1 MGAKH
6 MPRGAVTK
14 ARNLQLYIEGPVK
27 EWMDI
32 QNSLGSSIGQS
43 IVFITALYGEVDLP
57 STLPKIRANQQ
68 MKFNNSNL
76 KNGQKS
82 DNIQSGKFETKTKTI
97 RIPDY
102 SEVSAWFEAQT
113 APSESV
119 NQLIFLVIGM
129 FGITDFPC
137 ALSFSQGEIISA
149 LEQSFFNNPKELNKQ
164 DGFQTKEANGQ
175 KRQGPQMNA
184 DLSDSSNIDLSM
196 ISTDLDDK

>member
-14 ARNLQLYIEGPVK
+14 ARNLQLYIKGPVK

-57 STLPKIRANQQ
+57 STLPIIRANQQ
-68 MKFNNSNL
+68 IKFNNSNL

-82 DNIQSGKFETKTKTI
+82 NNIQNGKFETKTKTI

-102 SEVSAWFEAQT
+102 SEVNAWFEVQT

-119 NQLIFLVIGM
+119 NQLIFLIIGM
-129 FGITDFPC
+129 FGITDFPS

-175 KRQGPQMNA
+175 ERQGSQMNA

>member
-1 MGAKH
+1 

-68 MKFNNSNL
+68 IKFNNSNL
-76 KNGQKS
+76 GQKS
-82 DNIQSGKFETKTKTI
+82 NNIQNGKFETKTKTI

-102 SEVSAWFEAQT
+102 SEVNAWFEVQT

-119 NQLIFLVIGM
+119 NQLIFLIIGM
-129 FGITDFPC
+129 FGITDFPS

-175 KRQGPQMNA
+175 ERQGSQMNA

>member
-1 MGAKH
+1 
-6 MPRGAVTK
+6 MPRGVVTK

-27 EWMDI
+27 EWIDI

-68 MKFNNSNL
+68 VKFNNSSNL
-76 KNGQKS
+76 KNEQKS
-82 DNIQSGKFETKTKTI
+82 NNIQNGKFETKTKTI

-102 SEVSAWFEAQT
+102 SEVNAWFEVQT

-119 NQLIFLVIGM
+119 NQLIFLIIGM
-129 FGITDFPC
+129 FGITDFPS

-149 LEQSFFNNPKELNKQ
+149 LEQSFFNNPKELSKQ
-164 DGFQTKEANGQ
+164 DSFQTKETNKQ
-175 KRQGPQMNA
+175 ESQESQMNA

>member
-1 MGAKH
+1 

-27 EWMDI
+27 ELIDI

-68 MKFNNSNL
+68 VKFNNSSNL
-76 KNGQKS
+76 KNEQKS
-82 DNIQSGKFETKTKTI
+82 NNIQNGKFETKTKTI

-102 SEVSAWFEAQT
+102 SEVNAWFEVQT

-119 NQLIFLVIGM
+119 NQLIFLIIGM
-129 FGITDFPC
+129 FGITDFPS

-149 LEQSFFNNPKELNKQ
+149 LEQSFFNNPKELSKQ
-164 DGFQTKEANGQ
+164 DSFQTKETNKQ
-175 KRQGPQMNA
+175 ESQESQMNA

>member
-1 MGAKH
+1 

-27 EWMDI
+27 EWIDI
-32 QNSLGSSIGQS
+32 QNSLGSSIGQP

-68 MKFNNSNL
+68 VKFNNSSNL
-76 KNGQKS
+76 KNEQKS
-82 DNIQSGKFETKTKTI
+82 NNIQNGKFETKTKTI

-102 SEVSAWFEAQT
+102 SEVNAWFEVQT

-119 NQLIFLVIGM
+119 NQLIFLIIGM
-129 FGITDFPC
+129 FGITDFPS

-149 LEQSFFNNPKELNKQ
+149 LEQSFFNNPKELSKQ
-164 DGFQTKEANGQ
+164 DSFQTKETNKQ
-175 KRQGPQMNA
+175 ESQESQMNA

>member
-1 MGAKH
+1 

-27 EWMDI
+27 EWIDI

-68 MKFNNSNL
+68 VKFNNSSNL
-76 KNGQKS
+76 KNEQKS
-82 DNIQSGKFETKTKTI
+82 NNIQNGKFETKTKTI

-102 SEVSAWFEAQT
+102 SEVNAWFEVQT

-119 NQLIFLVIGM
+119 NQLIFLIIGM
-129 FGITDFPC
+129 FGITDFPS

-149 LEQSFFNNPKELNKQ
+149 LEQSFFNSPKELNKQ
-164 DGFQTKEANGQ
+164 DGFQTKETNGQ
-175 KRQGPQMNA
+175 KRQGSQMNA

>member
-1 MGAKH
+1 

-14 ARNLQLYIEGPVK
+14 ARNLQLYNDGPVK
-27 EWMDI
+27 KWMDI

-43 IVFITALYGEVDLP
+43 IMFITALYGEVDLP

-68 MKFNNSNL
+68 VKFNNSSNL
-76 KNGQKS
+76 KNEQKS
-82 DNIQSGKFETKTKTI
+82 NNIQNGKFETKTKTI

-102 SEVSAWFEAQT
+102 SEVNAWFEVQT

-119 NQLIFLVIGM
+119 NQLIFLIIGM
-129 FGITDFPC
+129 FGITDFPS

-149 LEQSFFNNPKELNKQ
+149 LEQSFFNNPKELSKQ
-164 DGFQTKEANGQ
+164 DSFQTKETNKQ
-175 KRQGPQMNA
+175 ESQESQMNA

>member
-1 MGAKH
+1 

-68 MKFNNSNL
+68 IKFNNSNL

-82 DNIQSGKFETKTKTI
+82 NDEYNYQNEKFETKTKTI

-102 SEVSAWFEAQT
+102 SEVSAWFEVQT

-119 NQLIFLVIGM
+119 NQLIFLIIGM

-149 LEQSFFNNPKELNKQ
+149 LQQSFFNNPKDLSKQ
-164 DGFQTKEANGQ
+164 DSFQTKETNKQ
-175 KRQGPQMNA
+175 ESQESQMKA
-184 DLSDSSNIDLSM
+184 DLSDSGDIDLSM

>member
-1 MGAKH
+1 

-27 EWMDI
+27 EWIDI

-68 MKFNNSNL
+68 VKFNNSSNL
-76 KNGQKS
+76 KNEQKS
-82 DNIQSGKFETKTKTI
+82 NNIQNGKFETKTKTI

-102 SEVSAWFEAQT
+102 SEVNAWFEVQT

-119 NQLIFLVIGM
+119 NQLIFLIIGM
-129 FGITDFPC
+129 FGITDFPS

-164 DGFQTKEANGQ
+164 DGFQTKETNGQ
-175 KRQGPQMNA
+175 KRQGSQMNA
-184 DLSDSSNIDLSM
+184 NLSDSSNIDLSM

>member
-1 MGAKH
+1 
-6 MPRGAVTK
+6 T
-14 ARNLQLYIEGPVK
+14 
-27 EWMDI
+27 
-32 QNSLGSSIGQS
+32 
-43 IVFITALYGEVDLP
+43 LYGEVDLP

-82 DNIQSGKFETKTKTI
+82 NNIQNEKFETKTKTI

-119 NQLIFLVIGM
+119 NQLIFLIIGM
-129 FGITDFPC
+129 FGITDFPS

-175 KRQGPQMNA
+175 ERQESQMDA
-184 DLSDSSNIDLSM
+184 DLSDSGDIDLSM

>member
-1 MGAKH
+1 

-68 MKFNNSNL
+68 IQQMKFNNSNL

-82 DNIQSGKFETKTKTI
+82 DNIQNGKFETKTKTI

-149 LEQSFFNNPKELNKQ
+149 LEQSFFNNPKELSKQ
-164 DGFQTKEANGQ
+164 DSFQTKETNKQ
-175 KRQGPQMNA
+175 ESQE
-184 DLSDSSNIDLSM
+184 SSNIDLSM

>member
-1 MGAKH
+1 

-14 ARNLQLYIEGPVK
+14 ARNLQLYNDGPVK

-43 IVFITALYGEVDLP
+43 ITFITALYGELDLP

-68 MKFNNSNL
+68 VKFNNSSNL
-76 KNGQKS
+76 KNEQKS
-82 DNIQSGKFETKTKTI
+82 NNIQNGKFETKTKTI

-102 SEVSAWFEAQT
+102 SEVNSWFEAQT

-119 NQLIFLVIGM
+119 NQLIFLIIGM
-129 FGITDFPC
+129 FGITDFPS

-149 LEQSFFNNPKELNKQ
+149 LEQSFFNNPKELSKQ
-164 DGFQTKEANGQ
+164 DSFQTKETNKQ
-175 KRQGPQMNA
+175 ESQESQMNA

>member
-1 MGAKH
+1 

-27 EWMDI
+27 EWIDI

-68 MKFNNSNL
+68 VKFNNSSNL
-76 KNGQKS
+76 KNEQKS
-82 DNIQSGKFETKTKTI
+82 NNIQNEKFETKTKTI

-102 SEVSAWFEAQT
+102 SEVNAWFEVQT

-119 NQLIFLVIGM
+119 NQLIFLIIGM
-129 FGITDFPC
+129 FGITDFPS

-149 LEQSFFNNPKELNKQ
+149 LEQSFFNNPKELSKQ
-164 DGFQTKEANGQ
+164 DSFQTKETNKQ
-175 KRQGPQMNA
+175 ESQESQMNA

>member
-1 MGAKH
+1 

-27 EWMDI
+27 EWIDI

-68 MKFNNSNL
+68 VKFNNSSNL
-76 KNGQKS
+76 KNEQKS
-82 DNIQSGKFETKTKTI
+82 NNIQNEKFETKTKTI

-102 SEVSAWFEAQT
+102 SEVNAWFEVQT

-119 NQLIFLVIGM
+119 NQLIFLIIGM
-129 FGITDFPC
+129 FGITDFPS

-175 KRQGPQMNA
+175 KRQESQMNA
-184 DLSDSSNIDLSM
+184 DLSDPSNIDLSM

>member
-1 MGAKH
+1 

-27 EWMDI
+27 EWIDI

-68 MKFNNSNL
+68 VKFNNSSNL
-76 KNGQKS
+76 KNEQKS
-82 DNIQSGKFETKTKTI
+82 NNIQNVKFETKTKTI

-102 SEVSAWFEAQT
+102 SEVNAWFEVQT

-119 NQLIFLVIGM
+119 NQLIFLIIGM
-129 FGITDFPC
+129 FGITDFPS

-149 LEQSFFNNPKELNKQ
+149 LEQSFFNNPKELSKQ
-164 DGFQTKEANGQ
+164 DSFQTKETNKQ
-175 KRQGPQMNA
+175 ESQESQMNA

>member
-1 MGAKH
+1 

-14 ARNLQLYIEGPVK
+14 ARNLQLYNDGPVK
-27 EWMDI
+27 KWMDI

-43 IVFITALYGEVDLP
+43 IMFITALYGEVDLP

-68 MKFNNSNL
+68 VKFNNSSNL
-76 KNGQKS
+76 KNEQKS
-82 DNIQSGKFETKTKTI
+82 NNIQNGKFETKTKTI

-149 LEQSFFNNPKELNKQ
+149 LEQSFFNNPKELSKQ
-164 DGFQTKEANGQ
+164 DSFQTKETNKQ
-175 KRQGPQMNA
+175 ESQESQMNA